1 MLSQITRRRPWTAF
15 GTTAVGTFVGA
26 AAAIELYSDYQ
37 EEYDGT
43 YVRMYRIFLFCVIC
57 LETS

>member
-1 MLSQITRRRPWTAF
+1 MLSQILRRRPWTAF
-15 GTTAVGTFVGA
+15 GTAAVGTFVGA

-43 YVRMYRIFLFCVIC
+43 YVSYFVFCTII

>member
-1 MLSQITRRRPWTAF
+1 MLSQILRRRPWTAF
-15 GTTAVGTFVGA
+15 GTAAVGTFVGA

-37 EEYDGT
+37 EEYDGK
-43 YVRMYRIFLFCVIC
+43 YVSYFVFCTII